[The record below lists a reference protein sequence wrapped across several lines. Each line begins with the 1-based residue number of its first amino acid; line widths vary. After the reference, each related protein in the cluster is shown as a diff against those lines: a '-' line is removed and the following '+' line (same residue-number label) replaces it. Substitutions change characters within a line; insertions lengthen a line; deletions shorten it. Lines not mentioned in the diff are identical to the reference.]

1 MDTVSIIATTRSK
14 YSDIR
19 YNRFTK
25 RNDLTLIAVYT
36 YMQNNV
42 ENLLHDKCTVHR
54 VKSKIH
60 VELYIRIA
68 RKL

>member
-1 MDTVSIIATTRSK
+1 MDTVLIIATTRFK

-36 YMQNNV
+36 YV
-42 ENLLHDKCTVHR
+42 E
-54 VKSKIH
+54 
-60 VELYIRIA
+60 
-68 RKL
+68 